1 MTEFRN
7 HAKDRLAAGEISIGI
22 GLRQARTVDTGRI
35 MRTCGFDWLFID
47 MEHNAMSVEPAV
59 QLSVAA
65 QDAGIT
71 PFVRV
76 PDFAHH
82 HATRVLDGGAMG
94 IVAPHVDTAEEAARI
109 VANCKFRPI
118 GHRAIAGAQAQLYF
132 AAQPLGD
139 TARAVNEATL
149 VVIMLE
155 TPRAIENLDEIAR
168 VPGIDV
174 LLIGTNDL
182 CMEMGIP
189 GQLDDPRI
197 EAVYVSVAAACRANG
212 IHPGMGGV
220 YAPALME
227 RYIALGMRFVLA
239 GSDLSLMMAA
249 GAERTAFLRG
259 LSP

>member
-1 MTEFRN
+1 MTKIRN
-7 HAKDRLAAGEISIGI
+7 HAKDRLEAGEIAIGV

-47 MEHNAMSVEPAV
+47 MEHNAMSVEQAV

-76 PDFAHH
+76 PDVAHH

-109 VANCKFRPI
+109 VANCKFPPI
-118 GHRAIAGAQAQLYF
+118 GRRSIAGAQAQLDF
-132 AAQPLGD
+132 AALPLGEA
-139 TARAVNEATL
+139 ARAVNEATL

-155 TPRAIENLDEIAR
+155 TPRAIENLDAIAR

-174 LLIGTNDL
+174 LLIGTNDM

-189 GQLDDPRI
+189 GQLDDRRI
-197 EAVYVSVAAACRANG
+197 GEAYAAVIAACGANG

-220 YAPALME
+220 YDPALME

-239 GSDLSLMMAA
+239 GSDLFLMMAA

-259 LSP
+259 LSL

>member
-1 MTEFRN
+1 MTEIRN
-7 HAKDRLAAGEISIGI
+7 HAKDRLEAGELAIGI
-22 GLRQARTVDTGRI
+22 GLRQARTADTGRI

-47 MEHNAMSVEPAV
+47 MEHNAMSVEQAV

-94 IVAPHVDTAEEAARI
+94 IVAPHVETAEEAARI
-109 VANCKFRPI
+109 VANCKFPPAGR
-118 GHRAIAGAQAQLYF
+118 RSIAGAQAQLDF
-132 AAQPLGD
+132 AALPLGEA
-139 TARAVNEATL
+139 ARAVNEATL

-155 TPRAIENLDEIAR
+155 TPRAIENLDAIAG

-189 GQLDDPRI
+189 GRLDDPRI
-197 EAVYVSVAAACRANG
+197 GEIYATVIAACRANG
-212 IHPGMGGV
+212 VHPGMGGV
-220 YAPALME
+220 YDPMLME

-239 GSDLSLMMAA
+239 GSDLSLMMVA
-249 GAERTAFLRG
+249 GAARTAYLRG
-259 LSP
+259 LSL

>member
-1 MTEFRN
+1 
-7 HAKDRLAAGEISIGI
+7 
-22 GLRQARTVDTGRI
+22 
-35 MRTCGFDWLFID
+35 
-47 MEHNAMSVEPAV
+47 
-59 QLSVAA
+59 
-65 QDAGIT
+65 
-71 PFVRV
+71 V

-94 IVAPHVDTAEEAARI
+94 IVAPHVETAEEAARI
-109 VANCKFRPI
+109 VANCKFPPV
-118 GHRAIAGAQAQLYF
+118 GHRSIAGAQAQLDF
-132 AAQPLGD
+132 VALPLAEA
-139 TARAVNEATL
+139 ARAVNDATL

-155 TPRAIENLDEIAR
+155 TPRAIENLDGIAQ

-189 GQLDDPRI
+189 GQLEDRRI
-197 EAVYVSVAAACRANG
+197 GEAYAAVIAACWANG

-249 GAERTAFLRG
+249 AAERTAFLRG
-259 LSP
+259 LSL